1 MSLLAFDRVS
11 RHYGAGEALVKA
23 LDDVSFSVDRGEFV
37 AIVGASGSGK
47 STALSIL
54 GGLDRPTGG
63 RFQFQGVDVG
73 ALDRDGLA
81 LYRRHYVGF
90 VFQGFQLIARTSAL
104 DNVSLPLIY
113 QRVPASER
121 RRRALAALAEVGL
134 ADRAGHTPSELSGG
148 QQQRVAIARA
158 LVTEPSLLLA
168 DEPTG
173 NLDTA
178 RKAEI
183 MDLLRT
189 LNRVHG
195 LTVLLVTHDPND
207 CATASRVITLRD
219 GRVLSDVAQV
229 AA

>member
-1 MSLLAFDRVS
+1 MSLLAFERVS
-11 RHYGAGEALVKA
+11 RHYGSGEALVKA

-63 RFQFQGVDVG
+63 RFLFQGVDVG

-104 DNVSLPLIY
+104 DNVALPLIY
-113 QRVPASER
+113 QRIPASER

-158 LVTEPSLLLA
+158 LVTAPSLLLA

-189 LNRVHG
+189 LNRAHG
-195 LTVLLVTHDPND
+195 LTVLLVTHDPHD

-219 GRVLSDVAQV
+219 GRVLSDVAQ
-229 AA
+229 AAA